1 MKQFISVKSYAN
13 LCDLSERTI
22 RRYMAMEA
30 IDFITKSSSRT
41 LIAFSELT
49 KNCVIS
55 LTVGDN
61 DLILQADT
69 GNAEAQNDLGVLFLR
84 HEKPDLAVYWL
95 NLAAKQQQADAMQ
108 LLGTCYA
115 LGKGVEKN
123 RNLAMMWVA
132 KAASLGSVLANQQ
145 MAGIFQN

>member
-22 RRYMAMEA
+22 RRYMAMKS
-30 IDFITKSSSRT
+30 IDFITESSSRT
-41 LIAFSELT
+41 LIAFSELI
-49 KNCVIS
+49 KNCVIPLS
-55 LTVGDN
+55 PEEC

-69 GNAEAQNDLGVLFLR
+69 GNAEAQNDLGLLLLT
-84 HEKPDLAVYWL
+84 HNKSTLAIYWL

-108 LLGTCYA
+108 LLGDCYA
-115 LGKGVEKN
+115 LGKGVEKDS
-123 RNLAMMWVA
+123 NLAMMWIA

-145 MAGIFQN
+145 MDGVFAD

>member
-22 RRYMAMEA
+22 RRYMAMKS
-30 IDFITKSSSRT
+30 IDFITESSSRT

-49 KNCVIS
+49 KNCVIP
-55 LTVGDN
+55 LLPEEC

-69 GNAEAQNDLGVLFLR
+69 GNAEAQNDLSLLLLM
-84 HEKPDLAVYWL
+84 HNKPTLAIYWL

-108 LLGTCYA
+108 LLGDCYA
-115 LGKGVEKN
+115 LGKGVEKD
-123 RNLAMMWVA
+123 RNLAMMWIA
-132 KAASLGSVLANQQ
+132 KAANKGNVIAIEQ
-145 MAGIFQN
+145 MARILNG